1 MVVIIPKKAYLTI
14 VAACVRFANARITK
28 EDWTEVHGIFLG
40 KNLGKGGNDD
50 VLISVA
56 YPIMH
61 EIFDESLVVDRY
73 ELSEEDHVNLALIEE
88 KGFETGEFIVG
99 WWHSHP
105 GFKIMLTGLGD
116 IKTTMYW
123 QSINPLAIAL
133 VFNPERLVRQIELP
147 KRKGDPIIQL
157 KNDPGF
163 KIFRLD
169 DPNDPNSTFHEV
181 EYRIEGYESME
192 QLVTLTQKFIID
204 VTNFFP
210 KDNVPRVYEK
220 YIDDRINN
228 LNSLFQG
235 TEEYLTT
242 LTHRG
247 EKNRIPDVIKSQ
259 TQDIRKFVAETFLKI
274 ENVKEYMNYL
284 EYKEKNIIIPQVD
297 SILHKWDD
305 AAANLDKRLK
315 GLSKKF

>member
-1 MVVIIPKKAYLTI
+1 MVIIIPKKAYLTI
-14 VAACVRFANARITK
+14 VAACVRFANAKIPK

-40 KNLGKGGNDD
+40 KNLGKGGKGD
-50 VLISVA
+50 VQISAA

-123 QSINPLAIAL
+123 QSINPLAMAL

-147 KRKGDPIIQL
+147 RKKGDPIKQL

-169 DPNDPNSTFHEV
+169 DSNDPNSTFHEV

-210 KDNVPRVYEK
+210 KENILMVYEK
-220 YIDDRINN
+220 YIAERINN
-228 LNSLFQG
+228 FNSLFQG

-242 LTHRG
+242 LTHQG
-247 EKNRIPDVIKSQ
+247 EKKRIPEVLNNQSK
-259 TQDIRKFVAETFLKI
+259 DIRKYVAETFVKI
-274 ENVKEYMNYL
+274 ENIKEYMDYL
-284 EYKEKNIIIPQVD
+284 EYKEKKTLIPQIQSV
-297 SILHKWDD
+297 LHKWDE
-305 AAANLDKRLK
+305 AVSGLDKRLK
-315 GLSKKF
+315 QLSKKF